1 MAADLQQVLNA
12 LRNADAAGDTE
23 AATRLAGIAK
33 QFSPPPLPEPEVG
46 IGEAFTTG
54 FERGVG
60 RLGST
65 ITDIIPALAGSAVGA
80 DEYAQRQ
87 FQEAAEKE
95 AALPAP
101 IFPSY
106 KDVEGVG
113 DFTKFVAETIGEQ
126 VPNLAAILVPSLG
139 GGALAGRA
147 ATGAVSRAAAKKIAD
162 KNLRGAAEAAVLG
175 KAGREGAIAAA
186 KAAPK
191 GQFAG
196 AAFGSYALNAPE
208 IFQNIYQET
217 GETAPGTALLFGSAA
232 AALDSI
238 LPAALA
244 KNISGPMKA
253 GVVEKLLE

>member
-1 MAADLQQVLNA
+1 MSDLDLVMRAFSKAQAEGN
-12 LRNADAAGDTE
+12 TE
-23 AATRLAGIAK
+23 AAKSFAQMALDLDA
-33 QFSPPPLPEPEVG
+33 QFTPPPLPEREVG
-46 IGEAFTTG
+46 IGEAFGTG

-65 ITDIIPALAGSAVGA
+65 VTDIIPALVGSAVGA
-80 DEYAQRQ
+80 EDYAQRQ

-101 IFPSY
+101 VFSSY

-126 VPNLAAILVPSLG
+126 IPNLGVALATALTGGAAAPALLG
-139 GGALAGRA
+139 GRALATKA
-147 ATGAVSRAAAKKIAD
+147 ATEAAK
-162 KNLRGAAEAAVLG
+162 REAAKLVA
-175 KAGREGAIAAA
+175 KQSAA
-186 KAAPK
+186 

-208 IFQNIYQET
+208 IFQNIYEET

-244 KNISGPMKA
+244 KNMSAPVKAEVTKKILERSGMKPS
-253 GVVEKLLE
+253 VLR